1 MKKRIALKKSPLQL
15 KYVINRR
22 RSFLYTLD
30 VTYLYCL
37 FVNYFISQ

>member
-1 MKKRIALKKSPLQL
+1 MKKNCAKKNPLQL